1 MGIAEA
7 SAGSDNLFWFGETAF
22 GRTSKV
28 DIDPAFQFSGRK
40 QSIGLDHVLFAMHPL
55 GLDGIEPGTLG
66 WQQAREDAN
75 AFAALFDLLIMGVQ
89 PGANPLTA
97 IANKSRVHSEV
108 GSS

>member
-1 MGIAEA
+1 MTGIPNA
-7 SAGSDNLFWFGETAF
+7 SSPSTPGAGSGDLFWFG
-22 GRTSKV
+22 
-28 DIDPAFQFSGRK
+28 DPAFQLSGRK